1 MARKPWLATDL
12 EDCNLDPKSTGFPGR
27 GLSTRPTIS
36 FHKINAVTETRTRK
50 NLTHLGRS
58 EYQQTYASMNDVS
71 ESHTEADNMKSI
83 LNTRTKF
90 KI

>member
-1 MARKPWLATDL
+1 MARKPWLSTDL
-12 EDCNLDPKSTGFPGR
+12 EDWNLDTKSIGHPGR
-27 GLSTRPTIS
+27 RLSTRPTIW

-50 NLTHLGRS
+50 NLTHLGGS
-58 EYQQTYASMNDVS
+58 EYQQTSASMNGVS